1 MNICLSIHLQM
12 YNGMRN
18 KIGFWGFQVVY
29 IGILFTFFLDF
40 RAKKGHYI
48 PSNNITYLAVS
59 MQMLKHPNSNYCSS
73 SVFIL

>member
-12 YNGMRN
+12 YNGMRY

-29 IGILFTFFLDF
+29 IGMYPFYFFLEF

-48 PSNNITYLAVS
+48 PSNSIDAYL
-59 MQMLKHPNSNYCSS
+59 LS
-73 SVFIL
+73 SVYANAKTSKFKLL

>member
-29 IGILFTFFLDF
+29 IGMYPFYFFLEF

-48 PSNNITYLAVS
+48 PSNNIDA
-59 MQMLKHPNSNYCSS
+59 
-73 SVFIL
+73 